1 MVTTDP
7 AIRLKRICETP
18 GVLSCQATLIL
29 PFLSAAICAAA
40 DRPELLERFNGVG
53 KNVAPESV
61 ERVKRM
67 SRLPGVVSS
76 QATLIL
82 APASTV
88 SHALVE
94 GPELCDRFCALENV
108 APASPERTKK
118 MSAGLLSS
126 QTTLMLPAASTK
138 SCGFPDEP
146 GVPDRFL
153 GDEKDAP
160 LSAERLRKM
169 SKLPP
174 QSFDQTTLILAAM
187 SKPIRGV
194 LELAM
199 QLPSGFERFMGG
211 EKFRP
216 LSVERLKEMSEWP
229 AMSSSQTT
237 LMLPF
242 LSTAIC
248 AFNEPPGLVDTILGD
263 ENVAPPSL
271 ELLNQMARLPVSLSQ
286 RTLMLPVVSTAI
298 CGTEYKAV
306 FIVAE
311 RFVGAEKVMPPS
323 VERLKKILEVR
334 KLQSKLSSHTI
345 LMWAAASTAM
355 TGLKEH
361 PRLLETCFAAGV

>member
-1 MVTTDP
+1 MLPV
-7 AIRLKRICETP
+7 IRLKRICETP
-18 GVLSCQATLIL
+18 GVPSCQATLMSPL
-29 PFLSAAICAAA
+29 LSAAICTAS
-40 DRPELLERFNGVG
+40 DRPELLERLSGVER
-53 KNVAPESV
+53 NVAPESV

-118 MSAGLLSS
+118 MSAGLL
-126 QTTLMLPAASTK
+126 
-138 SCGFPDEP
+138 
-146 GVPDRFL
+146 
-153 GDEKDAP
+153 
-160 LSAERLRKM
+160 
-169 SKLPP
+169 
-174 QSFDQTTLILAAM
+174 
-187 SKPIRGV
+187 
-194 LELAM
+194 
-199 QLPSGFERFMGG
+199 
-211 EKFRP
+211 
-216 LSVERLKEMSEWP
+216 
-229 AMSSSQTT
+229 SSQTT

-334 KLQSKLSSHTI
+334 KLQSGLSSHTI

-361 PRLLETCFAAGV
+361 PRLLETCFAAGVGRKVAPPSVERLNKILELALVSSSQAI

>member
-1 MVTTDP
+1 MLPV
-7 AIRLKRICETP
+7 IRLKRICETP
-18 GVLSCQATLIL
+18 GVPSCQATLMSPL
-29 PFLSAAICAAA
+29 LSAAICTAS

-160 LSAERLRKM
+160 LSTERLRKM
-169 SKLPP
+169 AKLPP
-174 QSFDQTTLILAAM
+174 QSFDQTALILAAM
-187 SKPIRGV
+187 SKAIRGV
-194 LELAM
+194 LEFAM
-199 QLPSGFERFMGG
+199 QLPSVFERVMGG
-211 EKFRP
+211 EKFRQ
-216 LSVERLKEMSEWP
+216 LSVRPDEKDIGCAKTAVATVLPHYIDVGGRVHGHDRTEGASQAIGDLLCRRGRKE
-229 AMSSSQTT
+229 
-237 LMLPF
+237 
-242 LSTAIC
+242 
-248 AFNEPPGLVDTILGD
+248 GR
-263 ENVAPPSL
+263 APIS
-271 ELLNQMARLPVSLSQ
+271 
-286 RTLMLPVVSTAI
+286 
-298 CGTEYKAV
+298 
-306 FIVAE
+306 
-311 RFVGAEKVMPPS
+311 
-323 VERLKKILEVR
+323 
-334 KLQSKLSSHTI
+334 
-345 LMWAAASTAM
+345 
-355 TGLKEH
+355 
-361 PRLLETCFAAGV
+361 